1 MHKTVKS
8 ILCQH
13 LTLKKQ
19 PLAFGYLVFIEG
31 LKIAVNFWAKT
42 LRRGRGH
49 MFSIQRPVI
58 VPDSKDAL

>member
-19 PLAFGYLVFIEG
+19 PLAFGYLVFLEG
-31 LKIAVNFWAKT
+31 LKIAVNF
-42 LRRGRGH
+42 
-49 MFSIQRPVI
+49 
-58 VPDSKDAL
+58 